1 MRKLLPLLFLFLLFI
16 SRDAF
21 GGTTGKLA
29 GKVIDASTKESLP
42 FCNITIVGTPLGTVA
57 DLDGNYV
64 ILNIPPGNY
73 SVRAQ
78 FVGYQPVV
86 AEHVSVS
93 IDLTS
98 NIDFSL
104 NQSAVEL
111 QAVVI
116 EGKLDAVKKDVTS
129 SQTQVSAEQISSL
142 PVAEFDD
149 VLGLQAGITKD
160 AGGGFHIRGGRS
172 TEIAYEVN
180 GISITDPYDNS
191 RGIDLDNSSIQEL
204 QVISGTFNAEYGN
217 AMSGIVNT
225 VTKEGG
231 REYHG
236 SLNVYG
242 SDYLSN
248 FTSYFPNDDH
258 YNPGHNYQGSLS
270 GPLPLTGDM
279 ITFFAN
285 GRYVYDPGYLYGYDD
300 FNIDGTPASG
310 QPVAMDWSKRWL
322 GQANIAYQFIKNVKI
337 NTELLYSKDNYQD
350 FNSSTYGWKLEPGG
364 NPFKYAQSYDG
375 TFTVNHVLSSG
386 TFYTFRANYFYKT
399 FNQYLYPDATDP
411 RYLSPDSLNTVSYA
425 FHKTGTDLERFFRE
439 TQSYTAKLDFSS
451 QVSESHLLQFGAE
464 GKMHHLQFDD
474 YTLQPL
480 TVNGVTVVPFVP
492 SIPDPT
498 SINRNLYDAKP
509 DEFSSYV
516 QDKIEYKDVIINIG
530 LRFDYFNSKGQVLVD
545 PQDPNINVPL
555 RPGLDS
561 LTLAQRQPY
570 FYKDATPKSQL
581 SPRFGVSYPIS
592 VNGVV
597 HFSYGH
603 FLQIPTFQYLYNG
616 GAYKVPE
623 TGSTSSPFGN
633 PDLQPQRTIM
643 YEIGFRQ
650 QFMDEFVVDAT
661 GFYRDIR
668 DWITAGVPIPTY
680 NGVTYSVY
688 TNKDYS
694 NVRGI
699 TINLAKRFSNHYS
712 IDLNY
717 TYQVA
722 EGSNSNPDDAFNAAL
737 NNQAP
742 VIFLSPLNWDQRHN
756 LNLNI
761 MVGDKGWN
769 ISFLTK
775 YGTGLPYTPSV
786 TQATADRGLSTGFLP
801 NIRNLPPQFD
811 NDLYV
816 NKMFT
821 IFGSNFT
828 AYLKVFNLFDA
839 RNVVNVFGDTGEPDF
854 TTSVENIGP
863 DPARPN
869 TVADYIRY
877 PWFYA
882 APRLIQTGIELSF

>member
-1 MRKLLPLLFLFLLFI
+1 MRKLLLPFLVI
-16 SRDAF
+16 AF
-21 GGTTGKLA
+21 CHSAFAGTTGKLS
-29 GKVIDASTKESLP
+29 GKVTDAGTKESLP
-42 FCNITIVGTPLGTVA
+42 FCNVIIVGTSLGTVS

-64 ILNIPPGNY
+64 ILNVPPGVF

-78 FVGYQPVV
+78 YVGYQPVV
-86 AEHVSVS
+86 AENVSVS
-93 IDLTS
+93 IDLTT
-98 NIDFSL
+98 NLDFSL
-104 NQSAVEL
+104 SQSTVEL

-116 EGKLDAVKKDVTS
+116 EGKQDAVKKDVTS
-129 SQTQVSAEQISSL
+129 SQAQVSAEQINSL
-142 PVAEFDD
+142 PVSEFDD

-172 TEIAYEVN
+172 TEIAYSVN
-180 GISITDPYDNS
+180 GISVTDPYDNS
-191 RGIDLDNSSIQEL
+191 RGIDIDNSSIQEL

-231 REYHG
+231 KDYHG
-236 SLNVYG
+236 SILLYS
-242 SDYLSN
+242 SDYVSN
-248 FTSYFPNDDH
+248 FTSYFPNIDH
-258 YNPGHNYQGSLS
+258 YNPFTNYNYQGSLS
-270 GPLPLTGDM
+270 GSVPLTDNM
-279 ITFFAN
+279 VTFFGT
-285 GRYVYDPGYLYGYDD
+285 GRYIYDAGYLYGYDD
-300 FNIDGTPASG
+300 YNVDGTPGNG
-310 QPVAMDWSKRWL
+310 QAVPMNWSKRWL

-337 NTELLYSKDNYQD
+337 NTELLYSKDDYQD
-350 FNSSTYGWKLEPGG
+350 FNSSTYGWKLDPGG
-364 NPFKYAQSYDG
+364 NPLKFAESYDG
-375 TFTVNHVLSSG
+375 TFTVNHILSSG

-399 FNQYLYPDATDP
+399 FHQYVFPSATDP
-411 RYLSPDSLNTVSYA
+411 RYLSPDSLVTVAYA
-425 FHKTGTDLERFFRE
+425 FHAKGADLERFFRE

-451 QVSESHLLQFGAE
+451 QVSEAHLIQFGAQ
-464 GKMHHLQFDD
+464 GKMHNLQFDD

-480 TVNGVTVVPFVP
+480 EDNGVPVVPFVP
-492 SIPDPT
+492 AIPDPT
-498 SINRNLYDAKP
+498 SINRNLYNAKP
-509 DEFSSYV
+509 IEFSSYL
-516 QDKIEYKDVIINIG
+516 QDKIEEKSVIINIG

-545 PQDPNINVPL
+545 PADPNINIPL

-561 LTLAQRQPY
+561 LTLAQREPY
-570 FYKDATPKSQL
+570 FYKDATPKMQL

-623 TGSTSSPFGN
+623 TGSTSTPFGN
-633 PDLQPQRTIM
+633 PDLQPERTVM

-650 QFMDEFVVDAT
+650 QFMDDFVVDAT
-661 GFYRDIR
+661 GFYRDVR
-668 DWITAGVPIPTY
+668 DWVTAGVPIPTY

-688 TNKDYS
+688 TNKDYE
-694 NVRGI
+694 NVRGV
-699 TINLAKRFSNHYS
+699 TINFSKRFSNHYS

-742 VIFLSPLNWDQRHN
+742 VIFLSPLDWDQRHN

-761 MVGDKGWN
+761 LVGDKTWN
-769 ISFLTK
+769 VSLLTK

-786 TQATADRGLSTGFLP
+786 TQATADRGLSTGFQP
-801 NIRNLPPQFD
+801 NIYNLPAQFD

-816 NKMFT
+816 NKTFS
-821 IFGSNFT
+821 IFGSDFT

-839 RNVVNVFGDTGEPDF
+839 RNIVNVFGDTGEPNF
-854 TTSVENIGP
+854 TTSVENVGY

-882 APRLIQTGIELSF
+882 APRSVQTGIQLSF